1 MTRKEELEQN
11 PALQDELRRMTNG
24 EPYNAHTP
32 EMYAWRDE
40 VKKLLR
46 RLNITEYHEPT
57 MADITRELL
66 PHSAPNVYVEPPF
79 YCDYGNLI
87 FAGEGVFINFGCTI
101 LDGGGVYIG
110 RKTLIAPGVH
120 IFTAGHPT
128 DADER
133 DQWETCRT
141 VRIGERCW
149 IGGHATIC
157 PGVTIGDRTVIGA
170 GSVVTRDI
178 PSDCVAVGNP
188 SRVIKWVNGKE
199 GPVEE

>member
-1 MTRKEELEQN
+1 MQNAALKEELRKMQ
-11 PALQDELRRMTNG
+11 AG

-40 VKKLLR
+40 TKKLLR

-57 MADITRELL
+57 MASITRELL
-66 PHSAPNVYVEPPF
+66 PNSADNVYAEPPF

-87 FAGEGVFINFGCTI
+87 FAEEGVFINFGCII

-120 IFTAGHPT
+120 IFTAEHPVN
-128 DADER
+128 ADHR
-133 DQWETCRT
+133 DKWEMCRP

-149 IGGHATIC
+149 IGGDVTIC
-157 PGVTIGDRTVIGA
+157 PGVTIGDRSVIGA
-170 GSVVTRDI
+170 GSVVVRDI
-178 PSDCVAVGNP
+178 PADCVAVGNP
-188 SRVIKWVNGKE
+188 AKVIKRVNLE
-199 GPVEE
+199 GEGLGIRGEG

>member
-1 MTRKEELEQN
+1 
-11 PALQDELRRMTNG
+11 MTNG

-120 IFTAGHPT
+120 IFTAGHPI

-188 SRVIKWVNGKE
+188 CRVIKWVNGKE